1 MCLSERKKETAISNL
16 ARSAG
21 SVKQGGLDLDFGPK
35 LDRLFGP
42 RPAVE
47 RSALRCR
54 NARGARHTHKPGIS
68 SRGMR
73 FAAVVIGDVGKIH
86 GGQFAFF
93 PARVSTS

>member
-54 NARGARHTHKPGIS
+54 KEGPGNTHKPGIS

-86 GGQFAFF
+86 GGQFALF